1 MPPTIEAPRSGTS
14 AVYENVG
21 ASHPSIVIESG
32 WEFYQ
37 GQLGSLWEIWRGDKA
52 TDNVAWTPVT
62 LPHCFNARDC
72 VDPDV
77 RYYQGPGWYRTKL
90 RLANPYANGRTL
102 IHFNGSG
109 QKAQVFVGAQKV
121 GEHVGGYD
129 EWSVDITEAAAVA
142 LADPEN
148 SNEVPLAVLCDN
160 SRDAET
166 IPSDLSDF
174 NRYGGIYRHVRL
186 VYVPSISLQS
196 LHLAPTVQ
204 SDGSAILKVQAR
216 LYNPESLSKD
226 IELAFAIRDPQ
237 GHVIHSTSLSI
248 PSWSGLQEVSTFRIE
263 GPRLWSPDSPEL
275 YSFSASL
282 SGDQGGQQ
290 VVDHFGIRSV
300 EWVKNGPFKINGE
313 RLLLRGT
320 HYHEDHAGVAAAV
333 PDAVVRQT
341 LTLMKE
347 MGANFVRL
355 GHYQQAPLVL
365 DLCDELGLLVW
376 EEIPWCRGGLGGEG
390 FRQQCRDMLRN
401 MIDQHF
407 NHPSVILWGLGNEN
421 DWPGDFETFDTEAIR
436 AFMSELNTLSHEL
449 DPSRATSIR
458 RCEFCKDIVDVYS
471 PSIWAGW
478 YGGRYIEYRSS
489 TQKAIQD
496 TPHFFHAEYG
506 GDAHAGRHSEE
517 PEKFLDDI
525 ATGQGTAEV
534 GEAYKAIGGLARAS
548 RDGDW
553 SESYMVNLFDWH
565 LKEQE
570 EMPDLTGAA
579 QWVFKDFSTPLRPE
593 NPVPRV
599 NQKGLLERDGTP
611 KESYYVYQSYW
622 AKKPMVHIHSH
633 SWPVRWGEAGEAKLV
648 KVFSN
653 CPEVELFVNGISAG
667 VRRRE
672 SADFPAAGLR
682 WDVVFAEGENA
693 LRAVARCEGT
703 EIVDEIDLRYQTTPW
718 DRPAKLLLHEASQ
731 LHGFSTLE
739 VQIVDQFGV
748 PCLDACNLVRFD
760 LIGDAILLDNLGT
773 SSGSRAVQLSN
784 GRARI
789 SMKFLGSMA
798 IASVGT
804 VGLDTAFLTV
814 KKTTPGKLGSSQSQ
828 TPVTSTLK

>member
-1 MPPTIEAPRSGTS
+1 
-14 AVYENVG
+14 
-21 ASHPSIVIESG
+21 
-32 WEFYQ
+32 
-37 GQLGSLWEIWRGDKA
+37 
-52 TDNVAWTPVT
+52 
-62 LPHCFNARDC
+62 
-72 VDPDV
+72 
-77 RYYQGPGWYRTKL
+77 
-90 RLANPYANGRTL
+90 
-102 IHFNGSG
+102 
-109 QKAQVFVGAQKV
+109 
-121 GEHVGGYD
+121 
-129 EWSVDITEAAAVA
+129 
-142 LADPEN
+142 
-148 SNEVPLAVLCDN
+148 
-160 SRDAET
+160 
-166 IPSDLSDF
+166 
-174 NRYGGIYRHVRL
+174 
-186 VYVPSISLQS
+186 
-196 LHLAPTVQ
+196 
-204 SDGSAILKVQAR
+204 
-216 LYNPESLSKD
+216 
-226 IELAFAIRDPQ
+226 
-237 GHVIHSTSLSI
+237 
-248 PSWSGLQEVSTFRIE
+248 
-263 GPRLWSPDSPEL
+263 
-275 YSFSASL
+275 
-282 SGDQGGQQ
+282 
-290 VVDHFGIRSV
+290 
-300 EWVKNGPFKINGE
+300 
-313 RLLLRGT
+313 
-320 HYHEDHAGVAAAV
+320 
-333 PDAVVRQT
+333 
-341 LTLMKE
+341 MKE

-458 RCEFCKDIVDVYS
+458 RCDFCKDIVDVYS

-489 TQKAIQD
+489 TQKAILD
-496 TPHFFHAEYG
+496 TPYFFHAEYG
-506 GDAHAGRHSEE
+506 GDAHAGRHAEE

-633 SWPVRWGEAGEAKLV
+633 SWPVRCGGAGEAKLV

-672 SADFPAAGLR
+672 RADFPAAGLR

-693 LRAVARCEGT
+693 LRAVARSEGT

-718 DRPAKLLLHEASQ
+718 DRPAKLLLHEANQ
-731 LHGFSTLE
+731 LNGVSTLE

-760 LIGDAILLDNLGT
+760 LTGDAILLDNLGT

-798 IASVGT
+798 IASVGS

-814 KKTTPGKLGSSQSQ
+814 KKTTPAKPVTTQSQ